1 MRCKAKFLV
10 LFASSV
16 FLTLICLTS
25 ADAQPTKLTV
35 VTNLG
40 VPAVLAEPDPLGSRS
55 HIGIVTMHSDG
66 NYLSGGN
73 CIPLAQR
80 GYRALCMN
88 NQFTNNADNIEGF
101 YQIAPTIA
109 RGINH
114 LRGLVGASG
123 KVGVMGH
130 SMGGPLM
137 SFYQNAA
144 ENGPSACRNPQMIYP
159 CPEEGLRNL
168 PKADFVILRDSH
180 GGWGFANLSYADPA
194 VANDNNPNRRRPQLD
209 MYDPSNG
216 YDPITLSASYSDRFL
231 RNFLDG
237 QSSRY
242 NDHIS
247 LALDRLAKIEE
258 GQGDYTDDE
267 PFIIPR
273 ADGAA
278 RIWLPD
284 LKLQERTRKPFKLL
298 KDGAPPSVEKIHSVR
313 VPDGRHE
320 ENESYAT
327 ALHSSVRRFLGKH
340 AIRSSNWTV
349 SEDNITGIDWASSHT
364 STPFNVEGISVPLLV
379 SQHSGHYF
387 LVIGEIIYDHARSD
401 DKELV
406 FIYGANHGG
415 SACAPCAAYHGLPPF
430 GDTQK
435 VEWDYLHTWLLARFP

>member
-1 MRCKAKFLV
+1 
-10 LFASSV
+10 
-16 FLTLICLTS
+16 
-25 ADAQPTKLTV
+25 
-35 VTNLG
+35 
-40 VPAVLAEPDPLGSRS
+40 
-55 HIGIVTMHSDG
+55 MHSDG
-66 NYLSGGN
+66 HL
-73 CIPLAQR
+73 CPAAIVFRLLT

-123 KVGVMGH
+123 KVGIMGH

-159 CPEEGLRNL
+159 CPEEGLTNL

-180 GGWGFANLSYADPA
+180 GGWGFANLSYTDPA
-194 VANDNNPNRRRPQLD
+194 VVNDNNPSRRRPQLD

-216 YDPITLSASYSDRFL
+216 YDPRTLSANYSDRFL

-247 LALDRLAKIEE
+247 LALDRLAKIEAD
-258 GQGDYTDDE
+258 QGDYTDDE

-284 LKLQERTRKPFKLL
+284 LKLQERR
-298 KDGAPPSVEKIHSVR
+298 AS
-313 VPDGRHE
+313 
-320 ENESYAT
+320 
-327 ALHSSVRRFLGKH
+327 
-340 AIRSSNWTV
+340 RSS
-349 SEDNITGIDWASSHT
+349 
-364 STPFNVEGISVPLLV
+364 
-379 SQHSGHYF
+379 Y
-387 LVIGEIIYDHARSD
+387 
-401 DKELV
+401 
-406 FIYGANHGG
+406 
-415 SACAPCAAYHGLPPF
+415 
-430 GDTQK
+430 
-435 VEWDYLHTWLLARFP
+435 